1 MLTKKLFWFIITSYF
16 IIKGEN
22 VLEIAINFLKA
33 LSKIRTPFGDTLVQL
48 ITRLG
53 EEVIVLGVICL
64 LYWCINKDAAY
75 KLGMIFFA
83 SGMLVQG
90 LKVSFRIERPWVIDP
105 TFSPVASARGGATGY
120 SFPSGHTQGATALY
134 GYFAL
139 NSRKKVYKAI
149 FIILILLVGFS
160 RMYLGVHTFYDVL
173 ASLAL
178 TTIVLLLIN
187 ELYVKFANGER
198 DFVVAAVLGGVSVL
212 LCIYSYV
219 LAKLGA
225 VDFMQIKDCFKS
237 GGAGLGFAIGF
248 YLERKYI
255 KFDTHAPKIWLQV
268 VKFVIGVAVALLF
281 KSALKL
287 ISPGNL
293 IVDFVRYFVTVMW
306 VVVIY
311 PVVIKKLIKMH
322 R

>member
-1 MLTKKLFWFIITSYF
+1 M
-16 IIKGEN
+16 
-22 VLEIAINFLKA
+22 EIAIKFLKA
-33 LSKIRTPFGDTLVQL
+33 LSKIRTPFGDALVQL

-105 TFSPVASARGGATGY
+105 TFSPVKSAIDGATGY

-139 NSRKKVYKAI
+139 NSRKKAYTAVFIAI
-149 FIILILLVGFS
+149 ILLVGFS

-173 ASLAL
+173 TSLAL
-178 TTIVLLLIN
+178 STIVLLLIN
-187 ELYVKFANGER
+187 GFYDKFANGER
-198 DFVVAAVLGGVSVL
+198 DLIVAAVLGGVSVL
-212 LCIYSYV
+212 LCVYSYV
-219 LAKLGA
+219 LAKIGA
-225 VDFMQIKDCFKS
+225 IDFIQINDCFKS

-255 KFDTHAPKIWLQV
+255 KFNTRAPKIWMQV
-268 VKFVIGVAVALLF
+268 VKLVIGIAAALLF
-281 KSALKL
+281 KSVLKL

-293 IVDFVRYFVTVMW
+293 IVDFVRYLITVLW
-306 VVVIY
+306 VLVVY
-311 PVVIKKLIKMH
+311 PIVIKKVVSKL
-322 R
+322 

>member
-1 MLTKKLFWFIITSYF
+1 M
-16 IIKGEN
+16 
-22 VLEIAINFLKA
+22 EIAINFLKA
-33 LSKIRTPFGDTLVQL
+33 LAKIRTPFGDTLVQL

-64 LYWCINKDAAY
+64 LYWCINKDSAY

-105 TFSPVASARGGATGY
+105 SFSPVSSARGGATGY

-139 NSRKKVYKAI
+139 NSRKKAYTAI
-149 FIILILLVGFS
+149 FIALILLVGFS

-178 TTIVLLLIN
+178 TTIVLILIN
-187 ELYVKFANGER
+187 EFYGRFANGEH
-198 DFVVAAVLGGVSVL
+198 DIVISAVLGGVSVL

-219 LAKLGA
+219 LAKAGM
-225 VDFMQIKDCFKS
+225 VDIQQINDCFKS

-255 KFDTHAPKIWLQV
+255 KFDTHAPKIWIQA
-268 VKFVIGVAVALLF
+268 VKFVVGVAGALLF
-281 KSALKL
+281 KSVLKL

-306 VVVIY
+306 MLVVY
-311 PVVIKKLIKMH
+311 PVIIKKVIKN
-322 R
+322 